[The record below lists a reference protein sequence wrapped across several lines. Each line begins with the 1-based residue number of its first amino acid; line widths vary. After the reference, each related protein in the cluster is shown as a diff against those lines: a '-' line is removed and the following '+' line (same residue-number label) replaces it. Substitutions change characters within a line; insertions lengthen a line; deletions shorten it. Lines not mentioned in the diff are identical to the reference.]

1 MTDPNGKVIAFPGKR
16 DRRRMQAAART
27 GLRDKLAAFVIKA
40 FSTPSPVLWLCSPS
54 CCVCLSAPQMETLE
68 VN

>member
-1 MTDPNGKVIAFPGKR
+1 MTDPKGKVIAFPGKR
-16 DRRRMQAAART
+16 GRQRMRAQARA
-27 GLRDKLAAFVIKA
+27 GFGEKLAAFVINA

-54 CCVCLSAPQMETLE
+54 CCVCLSAPQTETLE